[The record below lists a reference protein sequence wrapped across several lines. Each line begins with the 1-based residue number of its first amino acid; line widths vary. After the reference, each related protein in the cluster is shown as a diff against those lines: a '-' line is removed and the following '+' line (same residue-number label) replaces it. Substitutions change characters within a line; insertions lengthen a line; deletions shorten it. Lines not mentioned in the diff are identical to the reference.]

1 MQDLLVTSAQ
11 HPEPMNALADLY
23 ASTSP
28 AAVEA
33 RYPYMDPNVL
43 RYYVVLH
50 DVRSSAV
57 SRADSQAL
65 LDQVRKT
72 YGIHCALLDIHSWD
86 PDAPPPLEGPPDT
99 RPSSFDTLW
108 DPFLPPGYDGGKAD
122 MGERDA
128 YHIRVFLRELVI
140 MSLIPWM
147 ERNIQSWNE
156 SLAASR
162 RGFTGRLFSAGRRF
176 LSSNAAKDPNHPHA
190 YDHKRGCYPHMANE
204 AQTRKLAD
212 WAFVLRD
219 YRLAGAM
226 YEVARKEF
234 TTDRVWTDYAHACVS
249 RIPMFFKSSLR
260 IF

>member
-1 MQDLLVTSAQ
+1 
-11 HPEPMNALADLY
+11 MNALADLY

-33 RYPYMDPNVL
+33 RYPFMDPNVL

-50 DVRSSAV
+50 DTRSSSV

-86 PDAPPPLEGPPDT
+86 PEAPPPLEGPPDT

-108 DPFLPPGYDGGKAD
+108 DPYLPPDEMGQGKVD

-128 YHIRVFLRELVI
+128 YHVRVFLRELVI
-140 MSLIPWM
+140 MSLIPWI

-176 LSSNAAKDPNHPHA
+176 LSSNAANNNNKDPNHPHA
-190 YDHKRGCYPHMANE
+190 YDQKRGWYPYQANE

-219 YRLAGAM
+219 YKLAGSM
-226 YEVARKEF
+226 YELVRKEF
-234 TTDRVWTDYAHACVS
+234 TGDRVWTDCAHACVRS
-249 RIPMFFKSSLR
+249 NSLESVR
-260 IF
+260 VRC